1 MEQMTDS
8 SKAQIK
14 AWGNKM
20 ADDNQQLYF
29 TSLEVTAPVIAK
41 AKPLEKKEETDV
53 AEILL

>member
-1 MEQMTDS
+1 
-8 SKAQIK
+8 
-14 AWGNKM
+14 M